1 MRLCDIRRPR
11 SASSKMTLNKHS
23 LVFAAALVLA
33 APHFA
38 TGQMASAPAAKT
50 PDIAPGV
57 VPRDASMRLV
67 PPAVFFAGQVASTQG
82 RNSSAVKLP
91 GGQLIVAT
99 LVDTSGYSSSVQEKY
114 QAYLITEAALT
125 IDGHTLPVGAYGCG
139 FIANDTFIVMDIGGS
154 TLFTAHSTHDT
165 EIKRPTPLQM
175 QADPSGAGYRLYAGR
190 SFITLQPAS

>member
-1 MRLCDIRRPR
+1 
-11 SASSKMTLNKHS
+11 MTLNKYS
-23 LVFAAALVLA
+23 LLLAALLVLA
-33 APHFA
+33 GPQLA
-38 TGQMASAPAAKT
+38 TSQMPSTPAAKT
-50 PDIAPGV
+50 TDIAPGL
-57 VPRDASMRLV
+57 VPREEAMRLV

-125 IDGHTLPVGAYGCG
+125 VDGHTLPVGAYGCG

-154 TLFTAHSTHDT
+154 TLFTAHSTHDA

-175 QADPSGAGYRLYAGR
+175 QADPAGSGYRLYAGR
-190 SFITLQPAS
+190 SFVTLQAAR